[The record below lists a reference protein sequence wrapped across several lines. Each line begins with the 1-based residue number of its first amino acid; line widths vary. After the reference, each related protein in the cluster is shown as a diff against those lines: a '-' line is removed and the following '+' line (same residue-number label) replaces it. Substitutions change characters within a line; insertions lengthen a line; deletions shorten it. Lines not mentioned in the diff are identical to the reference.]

1 MRQIIP
7 VLVYCPPKWSPSS
20 YVLEDEGQ
28 MGNEA
33 QLKRYLDNVLKFR
46 RKKPVTG
53 LQTIL
58 VSL

>member
-1 MRQIIP
+1 M
-7 VLVYCPPKWSPSS
+7 
-20 YVLEDEGQ
+20 LEDEGQ